1 VFANVFQYN
10 GDRRTIGMQTH
21 IQQFLQY
28 LTVEK
33 GLSPNTIAA
42 YAADLKQFSE
52 FLMDRGRNRLEDIVR
67 QDLLDFLAARKRNGL
82 SSRSLARQIATLRNV
97 YRFLNRE
104 KILTTDP
111 TQNIESP
118 RDWKRLPKTLA
129 FEEVERLLD
138 LPKGNTPSAVRDDA
152 LIELLYATGL
162 RVSELTALPLQAVNT
177 VAGYV
182 LATGKGQ
189 KQRIIPMG
197 DAALQKIK
205 TYLETARAKL
215 TKGLAS
221 DRIFVNRSGRGLTRQ
236 GCWKLLKKYV
246 RRAGIRRSV
255 SPHMLRHSFA
265 THLLERGADLRSVQA
280 MLGHA
285 DLSTTQIYT
294 QVTRHRLKLIH
305 QQLHPRG

>member
-1 VFANVFQYN
+1 
-10 GDRRTIGMQTH
+10 MQTFV
-21 IQQFLQY
+21 QRFLQY

-42 YAADLKQFSE
+42 YSTDLKRFSE
-52 FLMDRGRNRLEDIVR
+52 FLEDRGGTADEAVER
-67 QDLLDFLAARKRNGL
+67 QDLLDFLAVRKRNGL
-82 SSRSLARQIATLRNV
+82 SSRSLARQIATLRNF

-104 KILTTDP
+104 KILTVDP

-129 FEEVERLLD
+129 FEEVERLLN
-138 LPKGNTPSAVRDDA
+138 LPKGGTPSAIRDDA
-152 LIELLYATGL
+152 MIELMYATGM

-177 VAGYV
+177 VAGFV
-182 LATGKGQ
+182 LATGKGN

-197 DAALQKIK
+197 DVALNKIK

-215 TKGLAS
+215 TRGQAS
-221 DRIFVNRSGRGLTRQ
+221 DRIFLNRSGNGLTRQ
-236 GCWKLLKKYV
+236 GFWKLLRKYV
-246 RRAGIRRSV
+246 RRAGMKRSI

-294 QVTRHRLKLIH
+294 QVTRHRLKQIH
-305 QQLHPRG
+305 AKLHPRG

>member
-1 VFANVFQYN
+1 MQTGEA
-10 GDRRTIGMQTH
+10 IGMQAP
-21 IQQFLQY
+21 IEQFLQY
-28 LTVEK
+28 LIVEK
-33 GLSPNTIAA
+33 GLSPNTLAA
-42 YAADLKQFSE
+42 YAADLKRYSE
-52 FLMDRGRNRLEDIVR
+52 FLKDRGRHSFEEVVR
-67 QDLLDFLAARKRNGL
+67 QDILDFLAARKRNGL

-129 FEEVERLLD
+129 IAEVERLLN
-138 LPKGNTPSAVRDDA
+138 LPKGTTPSAVRDDA
-152 LIELLYATGL
+152 MIELMYATGL

-182 LATGKGQ
+182 LATGKGS
-189 KQRIIPMG
+189 KQRIVPMG
-197 DAALQKIK
+197 DMAIQKIK

-215 TKGLAS
+215 TKGQAS
-221 DRIFVNRSGRGLTRQ
+221 DRIFVNRSGHGLTRQ

-246 RRAGIRRSV
+246 RRAGIRRSI

-294 QVTRHRLKLIH
+294 QVTRHRLKQIH
-305 QQLHPRG
+305 QRLHPRG

>member
-1 VFANVFQYN
+1 MEAA
-10 GDRRTIGMQTH
+10 GMQTV
-21 IQQFLQY
+21 IQLFLQF

-33 GLSPNTIAA
+33 GLSPNSISA

-52 FLMDRGRNRLEDIVR
+52 FLKDRGRQAVDAVVR

-82 SSRSLARQIATLRNV
+82 SSRSLARQIATLRNF

-104 KILTTDP
+104 KILAVDP

-129 FEEVERLLD
+129 FEEVERLLN
-138 LPKGNTPSAVRDDA
+138 LPKGTTPSAVRDDA
-152 LIELLYATGL
+152 LIELMYATGM

-177 VAGYV
+177 AAGYV
-182 LATGKGQ
+182 LATGKGR

-197 DAALQKIK
+197 DTALQKIK
-205 TYLETARAKL
+205 TYLETARTKL
-215 TKGLAS
+215 TKGQGS
-221 DRIFVNRSGRGLTRQ
+221 DRIFLNRSGHGLTRQ
-236 GCWKLLKKYV
+236 GCWKLLRKYV
-246 RRAGIRRSV
+246 RRAGMKRSV

-294 QVTRHRLKLIH
+294 QVTRHRLKQIH
-305 QQLHPRG
+305 AKLHPRG

>member
-1 VFANVFQYN
+1 MQTGEA
-10 GDRRTIGMQTH
+10 IGMQAP
-21 IQQFLQY
+21 IEQFLQY
-28 LTVEK
+28 LIVEK
-33 GLSPNTIAA
+33 GLSPNTLAA
-42 YAADLKQFSE
+42 YAADLKRYSE
-52 FLMDRGRNRLEDIVR
+52 FLKNRGRRSFEEVVR
-67 QDLLDFLAARKRNGL
+67 QDILDFLAARKRNGL

-129 FEEVERLLD
+129 IAEVERLLN
-138 LPKGNTPSAVRDDA
+138 LPKGTTPSAVRDDA
-152 LIELLYATGL
+152 MIELMYATGL

-182 LATGKGQ
+182 LATGKGS
-189 KQRIIPMG
+189 KQRIVPMG
-197 DAALQKIK
+197 DMAIQKIK

-215 TKGLAS
+215 TKGQAS
-221 DRIFVNRSGRGLTRQ
+221 DRIFVNRSGHGLTRQ

-246 RRAGIRRSV
+246 RRAGMRRSI

-294 QVTRHRLKLIH
+294 QVTRHRLKQIH
-305 QQLHPRG
+305 QRLHPRG

>member
-1 VFANVFQYN
+1 
-10 GDRRTIGMQTH
+10 MQTA
-21 IQQFLQY
+21 IQLFIQF

-33 GLSPNTIAA
+33 GLSPNTISA
-42 YAADLKQFSE
+42 YAADLKQFTE
-52 FLMDRGRNRLEDIVR
+52 FLKDQGRQTVEAVDR
-67 QDLLDFLAARKRNGL
+67 QDLLDFLAARKKNGL
-82 SSRSLARQIATLRNV
+82 SSRSLARQIATLRNF

-104 KILTTDP
+104 KILDADP

-129 FEEVERLLD
+129 FEEVERLLN
-138 LPKGNTPSAVRDDA
+138 LPKGVTPSAVRDDA
-152 LIELLYATGL
+152 LIELMYATGM

-177 VAGYV
+177 AAGYV
-182 LATGKGQ
+182 LATGKGR

-197 DAALQKIK
+197 DTALQKIK

-215 TKGLAS
+215 SKGQAS
-221 DRIFVNRSGRGLTRQ
+221 DRIFLNRSGHGLTRQ
-236 GCWKLLKKYV
+236 GCWKLLRKYV
-246 RRAGIRRSV
+246 RRAGMKRSV

-294 QVTRHRLKLIH
+294 QVTRHRLKQIH
-305 QQLHPRG
+305 AKLHPRG

>member
-1 VFANVFQYN
+1 M
-10 GDRRTIGMQTH
+10 GTSGMQGM
-21 IQQFLQY
+21 IRLFLQF

-33 GLSPNTIAA
+33 GLSPNTILA

-52 FLMDRGRNRLEDIVR
+52 FLKDRGREAVEAVVR

-82 SSRSLARQIATLRNV
+82 SSRSLARQIATLRNF

-104 KILTTDP
+104 KLLAVDP

-129 FEEVERLLD
+129 LEEVERLLN
-138 LPKGNTPSAVRDDA
+138 LPKGATPSAVRDDA
-152 LIELLYATGL
+152 LIELMYATGM

-177 VAGYV
+177 AAGYV
-182 LATGKGQ
+182 LATGKGR

-197 DAALQKIK
+197 DTALQKIK

-215 TKGLAS
+215 TKGQGS
-221 DRIFVNRSGRGLTRQ
+221 DRIFLNRSGHGLTRQ
-236 GCWKLLKKYV
+236 GCWKLLRKYV
-246 RRAGIRRSV
+246 RRAGMKRSV

-294 QVTRHRLKLIH
+294 QVTRHRLKQIH
-305 QQLHPRG
+305 AKLHPRG

>member
-1 VFANVFQYN
+1 MQTDQA
-10 GDRRTIGMQTH
+10 IGMQAL

-33 GLSPNTIAA
+33 GLSPNTVEA
-42 YAADLKQFSE
+42 YAADLKPFTE
-52 FLMDRGRNRLEDIVR
+52 FLKNRERHSFEDVVR
-67 QDLLDFLAARKRNGL
+67 QDILDFLAARKRGGL

-129 FEEVERLLD
+129 FEEVERLLN
-138 LPKGNTPSAVRDDA
+138 LPKGHTPSAVRDDA
-152 LIELLYATGL
+152 MIELMYATGL
-162 RVSELTALPLQAVNT
+162 RVSELIALPLQAVNT

-182 LATGKGQ
+182 LATGKGR

-197 DAALQKIK
+197 EAALQKIK
-205 TYLETARAKL
+205 IYLDGARAKL
-215 TKGLAS
+215 TQGRAS
-221 DRIFVNRSGRGLTRQ
+221 DRIFVNRSGRGLSRQ
-236 GCWKLLKKYV
+236 GCWKLLRKYV
-246 RRAGIRRSV
+246 RQAGMKRSV

-294 QVTRHRLKLIH
+294 QVTRQRLKQIH
-305 QQLHPRG
+305 QRLHPRG

>member
-1 VFANVFQYN
+1 MHEQ
-10 GDRRTIGMQTH
+10 

-33 GLSPNTIAA
+33 GLSSNTIES
-42 YAADLKQFSE
+42 YGADLKRYSE
-52 FLMDRGRNRLEDIVR
+52 FLKAKALSRLEDVGRRDI
-67 QDLLDFLAARKRNGL
+67 LDFLAARKQNGL
-82 SSRSLARQIATLRNV
+82 SSRSLARQIATLRNF
-97 YRFLNRE
+97 YRFLNHE
-104 KILTTDP
+104 KILQTDP

-129 FEEVERLLD
+129 FEEVERLLN
-138 LPKGNTPSAVRDDA
+138 LPKGGTPSAVRDDA
-152 LIELLYATGL
+152 LIELMYATGL
-162 RVSELTALPLQAVNT
+162 RVSELTALPQQAINT
-177 VAGYV
+177 DVGYV
-182 LATGKGQ
+182 LATGKGG

-197 DAALQKIK
+197 EMALQKVK
-205 TYLETARAKL
+205 TYLETARAQL
-215 TKGLAS
+215 AKGRVS
-221 DRIFVNRSGRGLTRQ
+221 DRVFLNRSGDGLTRQ
-236 GCWKLLKKYV
+236 GCWKLLKNYV
-246 RRAGIRRSV
+246 RRAGIKRSV

-294 QVTRHRLKLIH
+294 EVTRHRLKQIH

>member
-1 VFANVFQYN
+1 
-10 GDRRTIGMQTH
+10 MQTT

-28 LTVEK
+28 LVVEK
-33 GLSPNTIAA
+33 GLSPNTLAA
-42 YAADLKQFSE
+42 YAADLKRYSE
-52 FLMDRGRNRLEDIVR
+52 FLKDRGRHSFEEVVR
-67 QDLLDFLAARKRNGL
+67 QDILDFLAARKRNGL
-82 SSRSLARQIATLRNV
+82 SSRSLARQIATLRNF

-104 KILTTDP
+104 KILATDP

-129 FEEVERLLD
+129 IAEVERLLN
-138 LPKGNTPSAVRDDA
+138 LPKGTTPSAVRDDA
-152 LIELLYATGL
+152 LIELMYATGL

-182 LATGKGQ
+182 LATGKGS
-189 KQRIIPMG
+189 KQRIVPMG
-197 DAALQKIK
+197 DMAIQKIK

-215 TKGLAS
+215 TKGQAS
-221 DRIFVNRSGRGLTRQ
+221 DRIFVNRSGHGLTRQ

-246 RRAGIRRSV
+246 RRAGMRRSI

-294 QVTRHRLKLIH
+294 QVTRHRLKQIH
-305 QQLHPRG
+305 QRLHPRG

>member
-1 VFANVFQYN
+1 M
-10 GDRRTIGMQTH
+10 REP

-33 GLSPNTIAA
+33 GLSPNTIES
-42 YAADLKQFSE
+42 YGTDLKRYSE
-52 FLMDRGRNRLEDIVR
+52 FLKARALSRLEDVAR
-67 QDLLDFLAARKRNGL
+67 RDLLDFLAARKQNGL
-82 SSRSLARQIATLRNV
+82 SSRSLARQIATLRNF
-97 YRFLNRE
+97 YRFLNHE
-104 KILTTDP
+104 KILQTDL

-129 FEEVERLLD
+129 FEEVERLLN
-138 LPKGNTPSAVRDDA
+138 LPKGRTPWAVRDDA
-152 LIELLYATGL
+152 LIELMYATGL
-162 RVSELTALPLQAVNT
+162 RVSELTTLPLQAINT
-177 VAGYV
+177 DVGYV
-182 LATGKGQ
+182 LATGKGG

-197 DAALQKIK
+197 DMALQKLR
-205 TYLETARAKL
+205 TYLETARAQL
-215 TKGLAS
+215 AKGRAS
-221 DRIFVNRSGRGLTRQ
+221 DRIFVNRSGDGLTRQ
-236 GCWKLLKKYV
+236 GCWKLLKNYV
-246 RRAGIRRSV
+246 RRAGIKRSV

-294 QVTRHRLKLIH
+294 EVTRHRLKQIH

>member
-1 VFANVFQYN
+1 MGAA
-10 GDRRTIGMQTH
+10 GMQTL
-21 IQQFLQY
+21 IQLFLQF

-33 GLSPNTIAA
+33 GLSPNTISA

-52 FLMDRGRNRLEDIVR
+52 FLKDRGRQAVEAVVR

-82 SSRSLARQIATLRNV
+82 SSRSLARQIATLRNF

-104 KILTTDP
+104 EILAVDP

-129 FEEVERLLD
+129 FEEVERLLN
-138 LPKGNTPSAVRDDA
+138 LPKGATPSAVRDDA
-152 LIELLYATGL
+152 LIELMYATGM

-177 VAGYV
+177 AAGYV
-182 LATGKGQ
+182 LATGKGR

-197 DAALQKIK
+197 DTALQKIK

-215 TKGLAS
+215 TKGQGS
-221 DRIFVNRSGRGLTRQ
+221 DRIFLNRSGHGLTRQ
-236 GCWKLLKKYV
+236 GCWKLLRKYV
-246 RRAGIRRSV
+246 RRAGMKRSV

-294 QVTRHRLKLIH
+294 QVTRHRLKQIH
-305 QQLHPRG
+305 AKLHPRG